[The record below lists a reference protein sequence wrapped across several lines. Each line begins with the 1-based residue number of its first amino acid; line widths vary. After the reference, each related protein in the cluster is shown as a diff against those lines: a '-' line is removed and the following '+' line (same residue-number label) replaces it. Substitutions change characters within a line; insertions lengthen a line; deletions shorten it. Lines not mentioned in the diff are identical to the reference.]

1 MRLSN
6 TNLSFIIMISRR
18 VLGFLCLGVWALGAI
33 LPIIPGWPALI
44 LAVVLLG
51 RRDRTLRLMHLLGRR
66 SLRWMRAHP
75 APRVRGAGRWL
86 SGQYLVA
93 RRALTP
99 AIISAE
105 RRLQF

>member
-1 MRLSN
+1 MRLTTS
-6 TNLSFIIMISRR
+6 NLSFVITMTRR
-18 VLGFLCLGVWALGAI
+18 VLGFLCLGIWALGAI

-66 SLRWMRAHP
+66 SLRWMRLHP
-75 APRVRGAGRWL
+75 APRVRDTGLWL
-86 SGQYLVA
+86 SGQYVSA

-99 AIISAE
+99 AIIRAE
-105 RRLQF
+105 RTLQF